1 MCSVFSDALILVSS
15 FFFQF
20 DHKNTHTN
28 IYECKKRS
36 NYCIS
41 VSQKKKKKLVANGL
55 YSLNVIV
62 HEADMITANYDGS
75 RQWREKPNYQQM

>member
-41 VSQKKKKKLVANGL
+41 VSQKKKNKIGCKWALF
-55 YSLNVIV
+55 IKC
-62 HEADMITANYDGS
+62 DC
-75 RQWREKPNYQQM
+75 P